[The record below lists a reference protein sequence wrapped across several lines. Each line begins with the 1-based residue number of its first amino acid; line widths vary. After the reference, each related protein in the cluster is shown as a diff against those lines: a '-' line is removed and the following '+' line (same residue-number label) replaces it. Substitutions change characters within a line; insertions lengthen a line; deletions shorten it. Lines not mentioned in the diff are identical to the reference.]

1 MTDGESA
8 DAYRTTAE
16 FYDILQAERD
26 SRLVAEWYGARVA
39 AARGAVVDVGAGSG
53 TVSLM
58 ALARSGAPVHAVEP
72 SAAMRSLLLTRLA
85 WSRADRRARVTV
97 HPGTLPDADIP
108 ESSAEVVVC
117 HNVVPTLDDAA
128 RRELWEATARVLEP
142 GGLLLLDRPRAR
154 APREAEVAVFT
165 PVRVGADTYEGE
177 VRETACEE
185 GAELAFTYTVRR
197 GERVVRRRG
206 ERFLTRM
213 LPLEVLTGE
222 LAACGLRWEETGE
235 RVLVARR
242 ER

>member
-1 MTDGESA
+1 MSECEGA

-26 SRLVAEWYGARVA
+26 SRLVAELYGGRVA

-58 ALARSGAPVHAVEP
+58 ALACSGAPVHAVEP
-72 SAAMRSLLLTRLA
+72 SAVMRSLLLTRLA

-97 HPGTLPDADIP
+97 HPGTLPDAEIP
-108 ESSAEVVVC
+108 DSSAELVVC
-117 HNVVPTLDDAA
+117 HNVVPTLDGAA
-128 RRELWEATARVLEP
+128 RDALWEAAARVLEP
-142 GGLLLLDRPRAR
+142 GGLLLMDRPRAR
-154 APREAEVAVFT
+154 APRAAEVAVFT

-177 VRETACEE
+177 VRETACED

-213 LPLEVLTGE
+213 LPQEVLTRE
-222 LAACGLRWEETGE
+222 LGGHGLRCEETGE
-235 RVLVARR
+235 RVLVARG